1 MPRRSP
7 RGVML
12 PLAHWHIGTH
22 IDALVGTTQRLP
34 TQSSRPLNTQVL
46 ERTVRERD
54 DELRDARPRI
64 QALEAELASMR
75 DETDGLR
82 KANAKLKG
90 HLGTVRRSLQIDLS
104 PEAMSDL

>member
-1 MPRRSP
+1 MPHRSV
-7 RGVML
+7 VME
-12 PLAHWHIGTH
+12 PYWYIGTL
-22 IDALVGTTQRLP
+22 IGATGAQRLP
-34 TQSSRPLNTQVL
+34 TLSSRMFNTQVL

>member
-1 MPRRSP
+1 MLCSFERRATPRRPSCN
-7 RGVML
+7 R
-12 PLAHWHIGTH
+12 IGT
-22 IDALVGTTQRLP
+22 LVHWYSAP
-34 TQSSRPLNTQVL
+34 ANAECSRTLNTQVL

-54 DELRDARPRI
+54 DELRDARPRV